1 MLLFLLLSFHLLLF
15 TSISLTLIWQDEA
28 TRRRLENEMNEARFT
43 GMPAWKR
50 AIIEKK
56 EAV

>member
-1 MLLFLLLSFHLLLF
+1 M
-15 TSISLTLIWQDEA
+15 QDDA
-28 TRRRLENEMNEARFT
+28 TRRRLENEMNDARFA

-56 EAV
+56 ESV